1 MDKTKFK
8 FQFRGVALS
17 EEAKSAGSKNP
28 DKLIITEMTGPGN
41 NCYFILNFNS
51 KKSSSVE
58 IIFQEIF

>member
-41 NCYFILNFNS
+41 NFYFILNFNS